1 MSGLL
6 ISGFVVGGFGLL
18 VLIIGAILMATAKA
32 CTAADEACNSSK
44 NRKKAGIG
52 MVVMG
57 CVLGVVGGV
66 LLFLEYR
73 SNDKYIVVDRSKIDN
88 MENRR
93 INILQMDK
101 CMENCE
107 GKIGDEFALCG
118 SRCRKMIHN
127 HDDFERIQEQNQ
139 KVQQS
144 ENCMKRCE
152 GKIGQDQ
159 IDCLN
164 ECIQP
169 KA

>member
-66 LLFLEYR
+66 LLFLAYR
-73 SNDKYIVVDRSKIDN
+73 KSISN
-88 MENRR
+88 
-93 INILQMDK
+93 
-101 CMENCE
+101 
-107 GKIGDEFALCG
+107 
-118 SRCRKMIHN
+118 
-127 HDDFERIQEQNQ
+127 
-139 KVQQS
+139 
-144 ENCMKRCE
+144 
-152 GKIGQDQ
+152 GQDTTSSPPPLPERNTSLQ
-159 IDCLN
+159 SPRKVFKFAWGFEAPESKEQCKP
-164 ECIQP
+164 ECEKIP
-169 KA
+169 PGVLGDLTNRTSCVMNCNNLFP